1 MRLDELEVFKTQVSP
16 ATRQRHLEKVAIAI
30 RQRPPQRP
38 VRRLTIIILAAVLL
52 LIPLAALASEPAIPG
67 EFLHPVKKF
76 LEPAWLLIDGDVRAR
91 HRVEELEV
99 LIERDGARNLIERQL
114 VEAEAAVGDRPLLRQ
129 RLDRAREDLA
139 RGPASDEMRPTTTT
153 TSVERPATVEPTT
166 QPTRPAATTTTTIP
180 PAAPQPTNATVVT
193 RGSTRP

>member
-30 RQRPPQRP
+30 RQRPPQRH
-38 VRRLTIIILAAVLL
+38 VRRLTIILAAALL

-67 EFLHPVKKF
+67 EFLHPVKRF

-139 RGPASDEMRPTTTT
+139 RGPAADEMRPTTTT
-153 TSVERPATVEPTT
+153 TSVARPATVEPTT
-166 QPTRPAATTTTTIP
+166 QPTRPSATTTIP
-180 PAAPQPTNATVVT
+180 PAAPPPTNATVVT